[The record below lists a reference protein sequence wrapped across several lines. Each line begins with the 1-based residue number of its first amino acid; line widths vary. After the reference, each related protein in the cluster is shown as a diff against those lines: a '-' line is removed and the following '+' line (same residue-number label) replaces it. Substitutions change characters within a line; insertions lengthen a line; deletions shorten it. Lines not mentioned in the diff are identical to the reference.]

1 MVRRM
6 TPEEAAIASA
16 DAISN
21 LTARFMLDMAT
32 YQYAAGIGFPG
43 MSFYTGG
50 RGGVLGDV
58 EAKAVE
64 EAFLFFHP
72 DNIASNWAEA
82 GNVMSR
88 EKAAQEFQECGSR
101 WAEEHIPDGVD
112 CATLA
117 ALAKRVS
124 DAADGTDA
132 PVFDGWR
139 KLAAPSSPKAAAAH
153 YMNALRELRFAMHA
167 NAIRKLGVDP
177 HEAVSHRQPHMV
189 GIFGW
194 GELKEPSAAA
204 VASWDTAEAE
214 TNEGMAK
221 ALSVLSADELDTL
234 VALAKAAL
242 AASA

>member
-1 MVRRM
+1 M
-6 TPEEAAIASA
+6 TPEEAAVASA
-16 DAISN
+16 DAVSN

-32 YQYAAGIGFPG
+32 YEYGGQIGFPG

-72 DNIASNWAEA
+72 DNIASNWAAA

-88 EKAAQEFQECGSR
+88 EKAAEEFQGCGSR
-101 WAEEHIPDGVD
+101 WAEEHIPDDVD

-117 ALAKRVS
+117 ALAKRVT

-139 KLAAPSSPKAAAAH
+139 KLTAPTSPKAAAAH
-153 YMNALRELRFAMHA
+153 YMNALRELRFALHA
-167 NAIRKLGVDP
+167 NAIRKLGVHP
-177 HEAVSHRQPHMV
+177 HDAVSHRQPHMV
-189 GIFGW
+189 GLFGW
-194 GELKEPSAAA
+194 GEVKEPAAEA
-204 VASWDTAEAE
+204 VAAWDTAEAE
-214 TNEGMAK
+214 TNAGMAK
-221 ALSVLSADELDTL
+221 ALSVLSADELDTF
-234 VALAKAAL
+234 VALANAAY
-242 AASA
+242 AGSA

>member
-1 MVRRM
+1 M
-6 TPEEAAIASA
+6 TPEEAAVASA
-16 DAISN
+16 DAVSN

-32 YQYAAGIGFPG
+32 YEYGGAIGFPG

-72 DNIASNWAEA
+72 DNIESNWAAA

-88 EKAAQEFQECGSR
+88 EKAAQEFQNCCSKWCED
-101 WAEEHIPDGVD
+101 HIPDDID

-117 ALAKRVS
+117 ALAKRVTE
-124 DAADGTDA
+124 AADGTGA
-132 PVFDGWR
+132 PVFEGWR
-139 KLAAPSSPKAAAAH
+139 KLAAPSSPKAAAGH
-153 YMNALRELRFAMHA
+153 YMNALRELRFALHA
-167 NAIRKLGVDP
+167 NAIRKLGVHP
-177 HEAVSHRQPHMV
+177 HDAVSHRQPHMV
-189 GIFGW
+189 GLFGW
-194 GELKEPSAAA
+194 GDVKEPSPEA

-221 ALSVLSADELDTL
+221 ALSVLSADELDTF
-234 VALAKAAL
+234 VALANAAYN
-242 AASA
+242 ASA